1 MPGDP
6 NFDLNNQNNWHAR
19 LQALWQATDDLS
31 VLLRAEYAS
40 ANQHE
45 GSGKNIND
53 PDADPY
59 QQTSDWP
66 GR

>member
-1 MPGDP
+1 
-6 NFDLNNQNNWHAR
+6 
-19 LQALWQATDDLS
+19 

-53 PDADPY
+53 PDPDPY
-59 QQTSDWP
+59 QQSSDWP
-66 GR
+66 GAMLYNQQLAGATITYNLSARR